1 MPSGKAEPMA
11 KKTPIDK
18 LSAEVGK
25 ILADYGQDVY
35 RNLSEATKRVAK
47 AGAKAVSQSAKA
59 TFGGT
64 GTYAAGWSSKLEDG
78 RLSTQGII
86 YNKDVPG
93 MPHLLENGHAKRGG
107 GRVSGRAH
115 IAPVEEKLIKDLE
128 EAVKAGL

>member
-1 MPSGKAEPMA
+1 MA

-18 LSAEVGK
+18 LSAEVEK
-25 ILADYGQDVY
+25 ILADYGQDVN

-59 TFGGT
+59 AAGGT
-64 GTYAAGWSSKLEDG
+64 GKYAAGWSYSLEEG
-78 RLSTQGII
+78 RLGIQGII
-86 YNKDVPG
+86 YNKNVPG
-93 MPHLLENGHAKRGG
+93 LPHLLEKGHAKRGG

-115 IAPVEEKLIKDLE
+115 IAPVEKEVIKDFE